1 MPRKQTETPKP
12 EDDGKAWERFN
23 ALLNRAAQPIRRP
36 EPGSA
41 ESETSGP
48 RCSDD

>member
-23 ALLNRAAQPIRRP
+23 ALLSRAAQPIRKQ
-36 EPGSA
+36 GSGPSK
-41 ESETSGP
+41 SETSAP
-48 RCSDD
+48 RRAGD

>member
-23 ALLNRAAQPIRRP
+23 ALLSRASQPV
-36 EPGSA
+36 GKKVSA
-41 ESETSGP
+41 PAKSETSGP
-48 RCSDD
+48 RRAGD